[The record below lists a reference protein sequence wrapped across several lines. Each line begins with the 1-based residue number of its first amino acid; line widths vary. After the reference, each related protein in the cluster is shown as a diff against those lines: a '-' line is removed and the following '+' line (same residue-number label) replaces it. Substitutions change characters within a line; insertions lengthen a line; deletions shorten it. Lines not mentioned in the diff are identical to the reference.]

1 MASSAPIIV
10 NDKPPRSRRRIP
22 LSLRMF
28 VALVLVTGIG
38 SASWIGIPAYRQH
51 VAIQEVQ
58 RLGGYVVTL
67 PRGPKLLRDWT
78 GDEWMMMLDV
88 VDVVY
93 LDGRQATDSTLAHLG
108 RLYGLRV
115 LELGKTEVSD
125 AGLVHLIGLNTLERL
140 ILSHT
145 RVTDSGMAHVGKMTG
160 LKEIG
165 LDHTHVTD
173 AGLAHLKRLPNLE
186 YVWVENTFVSY
197 AGIVDFYRS
206 MPGLTTIS
214 R

>member
-1 MASSAPIIV
+1 MAGSAPIIA
-10 NDKPPRSRRRIP
+10 DKPPRRRRWIP

-38 SASWIGIPAYRQH
+38 SATWIGIPAYRQH
-51 VAIQEVQ
+51 VAIREIQK
-58 RLGGYVVTL
+58 LGGYCLTL
-67 PRGPKLLRDWT
+67 PQGPKFLRDGT
-78 GDEWMMMLDV
+78 GDEWMMPLDL

-93 LDGRQATDSTLAHLG
+93 LDGCQATDATLAHIG
-108 RLYGLRV
+108 RLHGLRV

-125 AGLVHLIGLNTLERL
+125 AGLVHLIGATTLERL

-145 RVTDSGMAHVGKMTG
+145 RLTDSGMAHMGQMTG

-165 LDHTHVTD
+165 IDHTHVTD
-173 AGLAHLKRLPNLE
+173 AGLAHLKRLPNLD
-186 YVWVENTFVSY
+186 YVWAENTFVSY
-197 AGIVDFYRS
+197 AGVVNFYRA